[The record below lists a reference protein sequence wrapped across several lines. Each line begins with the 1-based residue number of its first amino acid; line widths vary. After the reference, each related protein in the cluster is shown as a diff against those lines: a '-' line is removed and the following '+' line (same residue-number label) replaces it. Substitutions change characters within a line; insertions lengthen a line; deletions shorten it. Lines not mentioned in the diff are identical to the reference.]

1 MAVCV
6 QAFLYTWSK
15 AELQNTSIRLS
26 TSSNRVKDTACQ
38 MPVFSLPSHHVQSRP
53 GVPKQAWLRPTLP
66 CSQQGP
72 VPRTLPG
79 RALFPALF
87 PAGPCCSHHQQKVC
101 ATSTGLDSTAS
112 LLPQD
117 TYSRHLWLHFCSHLE
132 WQKFP
137 FQKKLE
143 DKERSMYIV
152 G

>member
-53 GVPKQAWLRPTLP
+53 GVPKQACLRPTLP
-66 CSQQGP
+66 CSRQGP

-79 RALFPALF
+79 RALLF
-87 PAGPCCSHHQQKVC
+87 PPPAEGVC
-101 ATSTGLDSTAS
+101 YLSRFGQYKAS

-132 WQKFP
+132 WQKLP